1 MPPFIFI
8 TQEGLTQEPNHE
20 DIENLQV
27 LGITNGETSRQA
39 FENLLEENDWI
50 RDSDYTEVQAYELKS
65 GKGEWF
71 TVQESENL
79 RI

>member
-1 MPPFIFI
+1 MPQFIFI
-8 TQEGLTQEPNHE
+8 TQEGLTQAPNLE

-50 RDSDYTEVQAYELKS
+50 RDSDYTEAQGFELKS
-65 GKGEWF
+65 DKGEWF
-71 TVQESENL
+71 KINDT
-79 RI
+79 